1 MGSLKVPILELSNL
15 VLDMILTIQFSTCLM
30 STLRFLP
37 SIEFSFQKKESK
49 DDQFP

>member
-15 VLDMILTIQFSTCLM
+15 VLDMILTIQFSTCIM

-37 SIEFSFQKKESK
+37 SIEFSFQEKESK
-49 DDQFP
+49 DHQFP